1 MEYTVNVTDTWE
13 QKTVVFPASPSAGT
27 WDYTN
32 GAGVYVRFPLIAG
45 SNSHATPG
53 SWGVGNLFS
62 TSSAV
67 NDLDNTANFFRITGV
82 KLELGSVAT
91 PIQYRSFNEELALC
105 QRYYEKSFLY
115 ATTPAQNIGTNT
127 GEFTA
132 SAAAAGAVN
141 NTFYITYKV
150 TKRILASGVTFYNP
164 SVANGQVRNVTGGA
178 DFTATAGV
186 NFTDTGTAITATGT
200 AGTAAGNRVGV
211 HWTVEADL

>member
-82 KLELGSVAT
+82 KMELGSVAT
-91 PIQYRSFNEELALC
+91 PIQFEPFETTLARCKRYYQKSFN
-105 QRYYEKSFLY
+105 Y
-115 ATTPAQNIGTNT
+115 AVAPAQNAGINGAFFMVSP
-127 GEFTA
+127 FTA
-132 SAAAAGAVN
+132 TSTIGAHVRHDVMRA
-141 NTFYITYKV
+141 TFPTIV
-150 TKRILASGVTFYNP
+150 TYNP
-164 SVANGQVRNVTGGA
+164 SAANVNVRNTSDAA
-178 DFTATAGV
+178 DDGSPSIVNQSDNGFTIAFTPNASNTVGDQHALQWTA
-186 NFTDTGTAITATGT
+186 
-200 AGTAAGNRVGV
+200 
-211 HWTVEADL
+211 EADL